1 MSDCTDPHPRRVPRV
16 LGLLVLFLLAPPCL
30 AVRETVDRIV
40 AVVNDDVITHSE
52 LRTRVAAVRRQLRS
66 QGNTMPSPEILD
78 RQVLDRL
85 IQDRLQMQVAARAG
99 IGVDDITLEAAASNI
114 AAENQLS
121 LAEFRRRLE
130 ADGHSYHAFLENVRN
145 ELTIQNLYRRRI
157 YNRVVISEREIDD
170 FLASQELQ
178 ESEDP
183 RVRLSHILLSW
194 PQGSPDSVLE
204 SRRRQAEAIHREL
217 LAGADFAAVALRES
231 ESQTAPEGGDL
242 GWRKMSEVPSLFVG
256 HVPEMAVGDISGII
270 RSENGLHIIQLT
282 AMETGENVLEDQIHL
297 RHILLRPNQLNDSE
311 AVRQRLSQLR
321 QRILLGDDFATL
333 AKAHSED
340 PLSAIKGGD
349 LGWNSLV
356 SLTPRFAD
364 VVREM
369 PDQEISEPF
378 ASEFG
383 WHIAQV
389 LGRRQYDNTE
399 SVMRSQARNAIFNRK
414 LEQVQ
419 RKWIRSLRD
428 EAYVEYRFEE

>member
-1 MSDCTDPHPRRVPRV
+1 MPDCPDTRPRRAPRV
-16 LGLLVLFLLAPPCL
+16 LGLLLLSLLTPPCF
-30 AVRETVDRIV
+30 AVRQTVDRIV
-40 AVVNDDVITHSE
+40 AVVNDDVITQSE
-52 LRTRVAAVRRQLRS
+52 LRTRVTTVRRQMRN
-66 QGNTMPSPEILD
+66 QGNTMPEPELLD

-85 IQDRLQMQVAARAG
+85 IQNRLQMQVAARFG
-99 IGVDDITLEAAASNI
+99 ISVNDTALEAAASNI

-121 LAEFRRRLE
+121 LDEFRRRLE
-130 ADGHSYHAFLENVRN
+130 ADGHSYQSFLEDVRN
-145 ELTIQNLYRRRI
+145 ELTIQSLYRRRI
-157 YNRVVISEREIDD
+157 YNRVIISEREIDD

-178 ESEDP
+178 EGDDP

-194 PQGSPDSVLE
+194 PEGSPDSVLE
-204 SRRRQAEAIHREL
+204 SRRRQAEAIHQEL
-217 LAGADFAAVALRES
+217 LAGADFAAIAARVS
-231 ESQTAPEGGDL
+231 ESQTAAEGGDL
-242 GWRKMSEVPSLFVG
+242 GWRRMSEVPSLFVG
-256 HVPEMAVGDISGII
+256 HVPEMAVGEISRII
-270 RSENGLHIIQLT
+270 RSEHGLHIIKLT
-282 AMETGENVLEDQIHL
+282 ALETGENVLEDQIHL
-297 RHILLRPNQLNDSE
+297 RHILLRPNQLNDAE
-311 AVRQRLSQLR
+311 ALRQRLSQLR
-321 QRILLGDDFATL
+321 KRILLGDDFATL

-364 VVREM
+364 VVREL